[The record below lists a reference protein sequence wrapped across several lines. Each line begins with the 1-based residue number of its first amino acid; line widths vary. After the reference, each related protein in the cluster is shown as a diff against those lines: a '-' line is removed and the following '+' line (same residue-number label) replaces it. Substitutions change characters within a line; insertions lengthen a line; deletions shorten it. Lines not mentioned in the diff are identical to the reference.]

1 MRARAG
7 RAASAPGA
15 IARLSRRID
24 ILCPLRRRPSVA
36 ENGKRTPTARATDP
50 TSLAEARARTQVRD
64 FATEMSAKLTILIG
78 VLAVWASPAAAQSC
92 QTAITDFRFVV
103 DTETSMGHVKQDR
116 QAAALAELGRI
127 QQACSAGRNAEA
139 LAALHAL
146 QRRMGFR

>member
-15 IARLSRRID
+15 IARLSQRID
-24 ILCPLRRRPSVA
+24 ISALFNVTRASRRMVSETLTRA
-36 ENGKRTPTARATDP
+36 ATDGV
-50 TSLAEARARTQVRD
+50 SLAEARARMQVRD
-64 FATEMSAKLTILIG
+64 FATEMSARLTILIG
-78 VLAVWASPAAAQSC
+78 VLAVWATPAAAQSC

-103 DTETSMGHVKQDR
+103 NTETSMGHVKQDR

-127 QQACSAGRNAEA
+127 QQVCGAGRNAEA
-139 LAALHAL
+139 MAALQAL